1 MPVEGRTF
9 LGHPKGLFFLAFTE
23 IWERFSYYG
32 MMALLV
38 LYLVN
43 QLLLPGHVENIG
55 GFAVFRSGLESVT
68 GPLSTVGLASMI
80 FGMYTGFVYFT
91 PVFGGL
97 IADHWIGQRMLSS

>member
-1 MPVEGRTF
+1 MPIEGNTF
-9 LGHPKGLFFLAFTE
+9 LGHPKGLFFLACTE
-23 IWERFSYYG
+23 LWERFSYYG

-55 GFAVFRSGLESVT
+55 GFAVFRSGLESLT
-68 GPLSTVGLASMI
+68 RPLSSAGMASMI
-80 FGMYTGFVYFT
+80 FGIYTGFVYFT

-97 IADHWIGQRMLSS
+97 I